1 MEEIHSSGMQ
11 EEIND
16 SSYERIEG
24 MDGSPGNAA
33 EQEHAEDMEDITI
46 EEEGAGS
53 EIQVREETVSDQA

>member
-24 MDGSPGNAA
+24 MDGSPGNA